1 MGFDA
6 VLTIAVLLVTVALI
20 AREVFS
26 PDFLLLGALLVLA
39 VAGVLTPVQVLA
51 GFSNPAIATIAG
63 LFLVAA
69 GIRAT
74 GLIDRV
80 AQAMF
85 GEGASLRSVLARTT
99 TLSAVGSAFMSNTA
113 IVAIGIPTLDRW
125 ARDHGI
131 SPSKLLIPLSYAS
144 IIGGIS
150 TLIGTS
156 TNLVMDGLLRQN
168 GLSGLGF
175 FELAVVG
182 VPVLLAGILYL
193 TFVAPRILTP
203 RIAPEAPTADAH
215 EFVTDVKVNEASDL
229 VGQTVEDAGLHEVQE
244 LYLVRIQRRKSLVIP
259 VEPGETLAP
268 GDRLTFAGDLEH
280 IVELA
285 HLEGVE
291 AVPTADPPVEEPTW
305 EMYRAVIP
313 RGSPLVG
320 TRLKEAE
327 FRARY
332 NASVVAVQRR
342 GEEVEERV
350 GDERLRAG
358 DTLILEASPDFDRA
372 HREYSELFVMS
383 PLRGRRPR
391 ERDKQGV
398 AAGLLVGM
406 IAAAASGLLALPIAS
421 PVAGLLMIITGCVSP
436 DEARRSVNWSVLVA
450 VGSAIGIASALDVS
464 GAAAVLGQG
473 IAMMADVVGTWGV
486 LLGVFFGTVLLT
498 ELIINQAAAA
508 LMFPVVV
515 ALAATQGLDPRP
527 LVLTATVAASM
538 SFSTPLN
545 YQTNLMVYGPGKYRF
560 TDFTKVGVPLQIL
573 LSLVAISVIQYVW
586 PLAG

>member
-1 MGFDA
+1 MGVDA

-39 VAGVLTPVQVLA
+39 VAGVLTPAQVLA

-80 AQAMF
+80 TQAMF

-113 IVAIGIPTLDRW
+113 IVAIGIPTLDQW
-125 ARDHGI
+125 AREHEI

-144 IIGGIS
+144 IIGGVS

-156 TNLVMDGLLRQN
+156 TNLVMDGLMRQN
-168 GLSGLGF
+168 GIAGLGF

-182 VPVLLAGILYL
+182 VPVLAVGILYL
-193 TFVAPRILTP
+193 TFLAPRILPARVSPETP
-203 RIAPEAPTADAH
+203 TEDAN
-215 EFVTDVKVNEASDL
+215 EFVTDVEVDESSDL
-229 VGQTVEDAGLHEVQE
+229 VGQTVEDAGLDEVQE
-244 LYLVRIQRRKSLVIP
+244 LYLVRIQRRASVVIP
-259 VEPGETLAP
+259 VEPGERLAS
-268 GDRLTFAGDLEH
+268 GDRLTIAGDLEH

-285 HLEGVE
+285 HLEGIETVT
-291 AVPTADPPVEEPTW
+291 TADPPVEEPTW

-342 GEEVEERV
+342 GEDVEERV
-350 GDERLRAG
+350 GEARLRAG
-358 DTLILEASPDFDRA
+358 DTIILEASPDFDET
-372 HREYSELFVMS
+372 HRTYNELFVMS

-391 ERDKQGV
+391 EPHKQGV

-406 IAAAASGLLALPIAS
+406 IAAAATGLLALPIAS

-473 IAMMADVVGTWGV
+473 IAMLADVVGTWGL
-486 LLGVFFGTVLLT
+486 LLGVFFGTVILT

-508 LMFPVVV
+508 LMFPVVI
-515 ALAATQGLDPRP
+515 ALANTQGLDPRP

-560 TDFTKVGVPLQIL
+560 TDFTKVGVPLQLL
-573 LSLVAISVIQYVW
+573 LSFVAVAIIQYVW